1 MQLEFFTKPLP
12 FGNAS
17 LIIAM
22 KRFEALKCGISEP
35 QTNTEIF
42 QKH

>member
-1 MQLEFFTKPLP
+1 
-12 FGNAS
+12 
-17 LIIAM
+17 M

-42 QKH
+42 QKHWNGETSKVQIILDVSWEQKW